1 MTRLLAVLVI
11 VPLGLAACSDNRSA
25 SPIPHERT
33 TVVAPAPGA
42 VAPSTRDTFQGVGR
56 PL

>member
-1 MTRLLAVLVI
+1 MIRLHAAALVAL
-11 VPLGLAACSDNRSA
+11 LGLGACSENRSTVPVA
-25 SPIPHERT
+25 YERT